1 MNLPQNHRL
10 QFSVEES
17 ICFQKGQEVSELL
30 SISLDP
36 DIRVQE
42 VNDYVSIRGSLE
54 LTGEYNIDQSKNTE
68 EFYTDKRFVEE
79 VRTREDGTAELTH
92 CFPVDITIPKNKV
105 SHLHEVFVFI
115 DAFDYQLTD
124 SRILTIQADLAI
136 EGLLD
141 DTADREQ
148 DISLY
153 EAPDEGFSEP
163 PELFAL
169 EAEGSEEEAPAEPP
183 ELLVSEAGLREE
195 QENEEEEAERSEPL
209 ALKSEDSEGI
219 KAEEAPAEPPELVV
233 SEAGLREEQENEE
246 EEAERSEP
254 LALKA
259 EDSGGI
265 KAEEAPAEPSE
276 LLVSEAGF
284 REEQENEEEKAER
297 SEPLALKSEDSEGIK
312 AEEAPAEPPELV
324 VSEAG
329 LREEQENEEEEA
341 ERSEPLALKA
351 EDSEDIKAEEEA
363 SAEPPELVVS
373 EAGLRE
379 EQADEEEEAE
389 RSEPLALKSEDSG
402 GIKAEEATAEPSE
415 LLVSEARL
423 REEQANEE
431 KETVRSESADLE
443 TEGSK
448 DIKAEEAKPPELIL
462 SEAGLREE
470 AETVEADSPKAASG
484 IEIREK
490 AETEEEQAELSE
502 PLVSAAEISPA
513 VEAELQQ
520 EAERGEE
527 KTEKPD
533 SSILEHAL
541 RQESQKT
548 ESELSDHIEPAP
560 RQDAEQLKEVQETI
574 HEDVV
579 SLEGSREQEEAPAA
593 LLKEEAAAPTLH
605 FNQKISA
612 EGESQE
618 EELTPAYRTFLPE
631 QDSEEHSFYS
641 APKLLEEE
649 EQKKE
654 SFEIEVRKTPT
665 PEESEEEASFHSY
678 QLPDTSE
685 PERKETDAIA
695 GAVPAAQTKGTE
707 TKENHNSL
715 YLTKLFTREEDE
727 FSRMKICIVQQ
738 EDTIERLCERYDI
751 TSQQLIRMN
760 SLALDD
766 ELKAGQI
773 LYIPQYNSSHA

>member
-68 EFYTDKRFVEE
+68 EFDTDKRFVEE

-148 DISLY
+148 DIPLY

-169 EAEGSEEEAPAEPP
+169 EAEDSEEEAPAEPP

-209 ALKSEDSEGI
+209 ALKSEDSEDIKAEEAPAEPPELVVSEARLREEQADEEEEAERSEPLALKSEDSEDIKAEEAPAEPPELVVSEAGLREEQADEEEEAERSKPLALKSEDSEDIKAEEAPAEPPELVVSEARLREEQENEEEEAERSEPLALKAEDSEGI

-259 EDSGGI
+259 EGSG
-265 KAEEAPAEPSE
+265 
-276 LLVSEAGF
+276 
-284 REEQENEEEKAER
+284 
-297 SEPLALKSEDSEGIK
+297 GIK

-324 VSEAG
+324 VSEAR
-329 LREEQENEEEEA
+329 LREEQENEKKEA
-341 ERSEPLALKA
+341 ERSESAALKA
-351 EDSEDIKAEEEA
+351 
-363 SAEPPELVVS
+363 
-373 EAGLRE
+373 
-379 EQADEEEEAE
+379 
-389 RSEPLALKSEDSG
+389 
-402 GIKAEEATAEPSE
+402 
-415 LLVSEARL
+415 
-423 REEQANEE
+423 
-431 KETVRSESADLE
+431 
-443 TEGSK
+443 EGSK
-448 DIKAEEAKPPELIL
+448 DINAEEAKPPELIL

-665 PEESEEEASFHSY
+665 PEEPEEEASFHSY